1 MMIAVIP
8 ASFTSAELLGNPG
21 GDELVGD
28 AELVEYLQGRRV
40 HQRRRRLAGRGGG
53 GHHHMRH
60 PSWASRAAT
69 VSPVGPAPTTATS
82 VISVCVVFSPSGL
95 RSLTLLPRSRAAE
108 GPAPS

>member
-1 MMIAVIP
+1 
-8 ASFTSAELLGNPG
+8 AELLGNPG

-40 HQRRRRLAGRGGG
+40 HQRRRRLAGRGVGG
-53 GHHHMRH
+53 VHHHMRH

-69 VSPVGPAPTTATS
+69 VSPVGPAPTPATS
-82 VISVCVVFSPSGL
+82 GISVCVVCWPSGL
-95 RSLTLLPRSRAAE
+95 RALTLLPRSRAAE